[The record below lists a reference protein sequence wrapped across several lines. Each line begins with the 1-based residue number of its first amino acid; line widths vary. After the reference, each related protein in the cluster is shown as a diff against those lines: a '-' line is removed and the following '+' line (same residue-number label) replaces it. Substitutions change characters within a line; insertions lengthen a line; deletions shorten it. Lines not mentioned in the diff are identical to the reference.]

1 MHVCW
6 LSTNELYEIAY
17 DIGVTRVVACC
28 FATLYSIQVVVLNLT
43 SPIVFPQGL
52 KVKNSSSY
60 KLPTVTAT
68 TSHID
73 MINPLIVCI
82 AHHVSFISH
91 LIWNTWFYLRRDG
104 GPTRSTTT
112 RGRARSKKYD
122 SQKNKVHAC
131 SFDSWEE
138 AYYQPQ
144 YSCNGVG
151 SYLGNNTLQVSQK
164 SIKKSQVSTSVPSDF
179 SLK

>member
-17 DIGVTRVVACC
+17 DIGVTRVVARC
-28 FATLYSIQVVVLNLT
+28 FSTLYSIQVVVLNLT

-68 TSHID
+68 TSYID

-112 RGRARSKKYD
+112 RGRARSKKYN

-144 YSCNGVG
+144 YTCNGVG

-164 SIKKSQVSTSVPSDF
+164 SIKK
-179 SLK
+179 